1 MNRLIKPDGVE
12 TPILDED
19 APLYAGTITSG
30 VATDFVQFSKVF
42 KNLVTFETVCANPHG
57 AAIPEDISAMWA
69 TVTRMMERVTDDSL
83 EPVMEYISRYELQMR
98 VLGMRSVLIKNPDW
112 VKHKAMRKPM
122 VELAKYLW
130 TDDN

>member
-1 MNRLIKPDGVE
+1 MNRLTKPDGIEV
-12 TPILDED
+12 PILDED
-19 APLYAGTITSG
+19 AALYAGTITSG

-42 KNLVTFETVCANPHG
+42 KNLVTFEAVCANPYS
-57 AAIPEDISAMWA
+57 AAIPDDVSAMWA
-69 TVTRMMERVTDDSL
+69 TVTHLMERVDEHTL

-98 VLGMRSVLIKNPDW
+98 VLGMRSALIKNPDW